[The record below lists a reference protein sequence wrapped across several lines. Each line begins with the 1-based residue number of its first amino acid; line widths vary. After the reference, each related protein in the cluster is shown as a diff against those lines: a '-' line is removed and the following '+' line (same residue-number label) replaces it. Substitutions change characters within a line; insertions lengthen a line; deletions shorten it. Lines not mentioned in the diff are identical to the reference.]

1 MERERERERER
12 LGNGLLVN
20 LEDVNDH
27 ATGRRELFVAGMALE
42 VLRFLVLNQYLL
54 VVEFSV
60 AVIAPHLRRRSLL
73 LLPHHP
79 LCKSIAFFFLRQ
91 SRVLSASLFLSSVR
105 GWVRVCASLSSK
117 LQIPL
122 CTGCFFL
129 GVLRVCAG
137 NFDNYT
143 D

>member
-1 MERERERERER
+1 M
-12 LGNGLLVN
+12 N

-27 ATGRRELFVAGMALE
+27 ATGCRKLFVAGMALE
-42 VLRFLVLNQYLL
+42 VLGFLVLNQYLL

-73 LLPHHP
+73 LLPHLP
-79 LCKSIAFFFLRQ
+79 LCQSIAFFFLRQ
-91 SRVLSASLFLSSVR
+91 SRVLSASLSLSSVR

-122 CTGCFFL
+122 YWCFFL
-129 GVLRVCAG
+129 GSYGFVLG
-137 NFDNYT
+137 ILHFYSLNYHMFIYCP
-143 D
+143 